1 MKRKEETA
9 ILAEEAFWAILG
21 SGKPPTVDLIN
32 AHLLELGHGKRDR
45 NVVNGVAKACWD
57 KVAGR
62 VKDSFALPGIPAETV
77 GLFVKLR
84 EDLLAVARAELNTE
98 RAEVESAAG
107 AAIEAA
113 QQKTI
118 AAFVERD
125 EALAARRE
133 TAAAFEEVAAERDAL
148 RNELQGARQSN
159 EAERERSIRAEKAL
173 EVLAARMEAESARFV
188 AEREAA
194 EADRKRQLLEI
205 DGLRVELRATKDGE
219 KDALAKLNDTV
230 ARERELAA
238 RVAELVEQLGAAKGA
253 ERVLSAQ
260 VGDMSREVE
269 RLRAE
274 MASAAE
280 RAVRAADQIE
290 RLEDDARAL
299 RVALEGRAAITDEQ
313 LKAALIQAWLN
324 GATSAPK
331 TTRGDD
337 PTASMT
343 PRATRY
349 ATAAMQMLGKATQ
362 K

>member
-1 MKRKEETA
+1 MKRKEETV
-9 ILAEEAFWAILG
+9 ILAEEAFWAILA

-32 AHLLELGHGKRDR
+32 AWLLERGNGKRDR
-45 NVVNGVAKACWD
+45 NVVNSVAKECWE

-84 EDLLAVARAELNTE
+84 EDLLAVARAELDAD
-98 RAEVESAAG
+98 RAEVESATR

-113 QQKTI
+113 RQEVISAQG
-118 AAFVERD
+118 ERD

-133 TAAAFEEVAAERDAL
+133 TAAAFEAVAAERDGL
-148 RNELQGARQSN
+148 RKELLTAQQSN
-159 EAERERSIRAEKAL
+159 EAERERRIRAEKAL
-173 EVLAARMEAESARFV
+173 EVLSARMEAETSRFA

-205 DGLRVELRATKDGE
+205 DGLRVELRATKEAE
-219 KDALAKLNDTV
+219 KDAHAKLNDTV
-230 ARERELAA
+230 ARERDLAA
-238 RVAELVEQLGAAKGA
+238 RAAELVEQLGVAKGA

-260 VGDMSREVE
+260 VGDMSRDIE

-274 MASAAE
+274 LTSAVE
-280 RAVRAADQIE
+280 RAVRATDQIE
-290 RLEDDARAL
+290 RLKGDAHAL
-299 RVALEGRAAITDEQ
+299 SAALEERAAITEEQ
-313 LKAALIQAWLN
+313 LNAALIQAWLN

-331 TTRGDD
+331 ASRGDD
-337 PTASMT
+337 PTASLT

-349 ATAAMQMLGKATQ
+349 ATSAMLMLGKTP
-362 K
+362 KK

>member
-9 ILAEEAFWAILG
+9 ILAEEAFWTILAN
-21 SGKPPTVDLIN
+21 GKPPTVDLIN
-32 AHLLELGHGKRDR
+32 ARLLELGHGKRDR
-45 NVVNGVAKACWD
+45 NVVNGVAKECWD

-84 EDLLAVARAELNTE
+84 EDLLAVARAELNAE
-98 RAEVESAAG
+98 RAEVESTAR

-113 QQKTI
+113 QQEAI
-118 AAFVERD
+118 AARLERD

-133 TAAAFEEVAAERDAL
+133 TAAAFEAVAAERDGL
-148 RNELQGARQSN
+148 RNELLAARQSN

-173 EVLAARMEAESARFV
+173 EVLSARMEAESLRFV

-194 EADRKRQLLEI
+194 EVDRKRQLLEI
-205 DGLRVELRATKDGE
+205 DGLRVELRATKEAE
-219 KDALAKLNDTV
+219 KDAQAKLSDTV
-230 ARERELAA
+230 ARERELTA
-238 RVAELVEQLGAAKGA
+238 RAAELVEQLGAANGA
-253 ERVLSAQ
+253 ERVLKAH
-260 VGDMSREVE
+260 VGDMSRDVE

-274 MASAAE
+274 LASAVE
-280 RAVRAADQIE
+280 RAVRATDQIE
-290 RLEDDARAL
+290 RLEGEARAL
-299 RVALEGRAAITDEQ
+299 RAALEGRAAITEEQ
-313 LKAALIQAWLN
+313 LNAALIQAWLN

-331 TTRGDD
+331 TSRGDD
-337 PTASMT
+337 PTASLT

-349 ATAAMQMLGKATQ
+349 ATSAMQMLGKTTN